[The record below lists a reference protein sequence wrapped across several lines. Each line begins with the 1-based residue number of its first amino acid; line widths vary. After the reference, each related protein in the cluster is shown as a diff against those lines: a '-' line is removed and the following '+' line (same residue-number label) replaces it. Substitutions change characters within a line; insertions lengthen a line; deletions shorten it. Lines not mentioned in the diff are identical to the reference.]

1 MKDEYRSISGEASG
15 QFKDRGSKFIAVATP
30 VNSVEGVKEV
40 LNRVRKQYHDARH
53 HCYAYKLG
61 TGDDDWRVNDDG
73 EPAGTA
79 GNPIMG
85 QIKSF
90 HLTNILII
98 VVRYFG
104 GTLLGTGGLINAYRN
119 AARQA
124 LENTVIVTGIINCT
138 YHLKFPYE
146 AMNDVMKVIK
156 EDNLEQS
163 DQVFDLDCSLK
174 VHFRASLENKIRKKF
189 ELIEKLKQLAREPL
203 VHFLL
208 IGKKKKGAGYI

>member
-189 ELIEKLKQLAREPL
+189 ELIEKLEFEK
-203 VHFLL
+203 VF
-208 IGKKKKGAGYI
+208 IN

>member
-189 ELIEKLKQLAREPL
+189 ELIEKLE
-203 VHFLL
+203 F
-208 IGKKKKGAGYI
+208 KKVFIN